1 MWGSNCKTYIK
12 EAHRILESGGILYI
26 IEPTKRWTDFDE
38 QGNIQSIESNKLHDL
53 LEENG
58 FGVVTKTINKFS
70 LFETI
75 KKMS

>member
-1 MWGSNCKTYIK
+1 MDLKLPHT
-12 EAHRILESGGILYI
+12 H
-26 IEPTKRWTDFDE
+26 
-38 QGNIQSIESNKLHDL
+38 GNMHVQSIASNKLHDL
-53 LEENG
+53 LEEND